1 VILNETYTLHNG
13 VEIPKLGLGTWEIAD
28 ENAAQAVRDAVAAGY
43 RHIDTA
49 WGYGNEKGV
58 GEGIRTCGLPREQI
72 FVTTKLHADFKTYES
87 AKRGI
92 EESLASLDIGYLDM
106 LLIHAPQPWSEF
118 REGDHYFEDN
128 LMVWRLMEEY
138 YRDGRIR
145 AIGVSNFE
153 KEDLENLI
161 ANAEVR
167 PMVNQVLCHIS
178 NTPAQVIEYS
188 QSQGI
193 LVEAYSPI
201 GHGAMLRNA
210 GVRGI
215 ADKYGISV
223 PQLCIRYCLQL
234 GLLPLPKT
242 ANPEHMKNNA
252 DVDGVVISDEDMELL
267 RKVPTITNYGDA
279 ALYPVFGGK
288 MSEDGS
294 CEARDF
300 VKRD

>member
-1 VILNETYTLHNG
+1 MVLNETYTLSNG
-13 VEIPKLGLGTWEIAD
+13 VNIPKIGLGTWEIAN

-43 RHIDTA
+43 THIDTA

-58 GEGIRTCGLPREQI
+58 GEGIRSCGISREKL
-72 FVTTKLHADFKTYES
+72 FVTSKLHADFKTEES
-87 AKRGI
+87 ARQGI
-92 EESLASLDIGYLDM
+92 EETLANLDIGYLDL

-118 REGDHYFEDN
+118 REDKHYFKEN
-128 LMVWRLMEEY
+128 LIVWRIMEEY
-138 YRDGRIR
+138 YKAGKIR

-161 ANAEVR
+161 ENAEIK

-178 NTPAQVIEYS
+178 NTPSQIIEYS
-188 QSQGI
+188 QSQGV

-201 GHGAMLRNA
+201 GHGAMLQDA
-210 GVRGI
+210 GAWTI
-215 ADKYGISV
+215 ADKYGVSV
-223 PQLCIRYCLQL
+223 PQLCVRYCLQL

-242 ANPEHMKNNA
+242 ANPEHMKANA
-252 DVDGVVISDEDMELL
+252 DVDGFVISDEDMEAL
-267 RKVPTITNYGDA
+267 KNVPTITNYGDA

-288 MSEDGS
+288 MTVDGN
-294 CEARDF
+294 CEPRDF

>member
-1 VILNETYTLHNG
+1 
-13 VEIPKLGLGTWEIAD
+13 
-28 ENAAQAVRDAVAAGY
+28 
-43 RHIDTA
+43 
-49 WGYGNEKGV
+49 
-58 GEGIRTCGLPREQI
+58 
-72 FVTTKLHADFKTYES
+72 
-87 AKRGI
+87 
-92 EESLASLDIGYLDM
+92 
-106 LLIHAPQPWSEF
+106 
-118 REGDHYFEDN
+118 
-128 LMVWRLMEEY
+128 
-138 YRDGRIR
+138 
-145 AIGVSNFE
+145 
-153 KEDLENLI
+153 
-161 ANAEVR
+161 
-167 PMVNQVLCHIS
+167 MVNQVLCHIS